1 MIPDYLSATRSET
14 EVLARTQSQ
23 NYPEVRRNIL
33 KQAAALFAQKGYA
46 GTTIIDLASA
56 CESSRGALYHYFESK
71 EEILFHILDE
81 HVEFLLNCIERRL
94 AGIDGA
100 VEQCR
105 ALISEMVMRN
115 ASSLHEQVVL
125 LNHLNQ
131 LNPEQQR
138 GIIAK
143 QRKITELASDILIRI
158 DQQHRLT
165 MRTKK
170 LYTMMLFG
178 IINYTF
184 TWYDPEGRVPPQEYA
199 DITADLFIKGFTAT

>member
-1 MIPDYLSATRSET
+1 M
-14 EVLARTQSQ
+14 ARTQSQ

-46 GTTIIDLASA
+46 GTTIIDLATA
-56 CESSRGALYHYFESK
+56 CGSSRGALYHYFESK

-81 HVEFLLNCIERRL
+81 HVEFLFNAIESAL
-94 AGIDGA
+94 AKIEDP

-105 ALISEMVMRN
+105 VLIAEMVTKN
-115 ASSLHEQVVL
+115 AESVHEQVVL

-131 LNPEQQR
+131 LNLEQQR
-138 GIIAK
+138 GIVAK

-158 DQQHRLT
+158 DRQRRLT

-170 LYTMMLFG
+170 IYTMMLFG

-184 TWYDPEGRVPPQEYA
+184 TWYDPKGPVPPQEYA
-199 DITADLFIKGFTAT
+199 DITADLFIKGFTKT

>member
-1 MIPDYLSATRSET
+1 M
-14 EVLARTQSQ
+14 ARTQSQ

-46 GTTIIDLASA
+46 GTTIIDLATA

-81 HVEFLLNCIERRL
+81 HVEFLFKAIESAL
-94 AGIDGA
+94 ANIEDP

-105 ALISEMVMRN
+105 VLIAEMVTKN
-115 ASSLHEQVVL
+115 AESVHEQVVL

-138 GIIAK
+138 GIISK
-143 QRKITELASDILIRI
+143 QRKITEL
-158 DQQHRLT
+158 RLAK
-165 MRTKK
+165 MVR
-170 LYTMMLFG
+170 
-178 IINYTF
+178 
-184 TWYDPEGRVPPQEYA
+184 E
-199 DITADLFIKGFTAT
+199 

>member
-1 MIPDYLSATRSET
+1 M
-14 EVLARTQSQ
+14 ARTQSQ

-46 GTTIIDLASA
+46 GTTIIDLAAA
-56 CESSRGALYHYFESK
+56 CESSRGALYHYFGSK

-81 HVEFLLNCIERRL
+81 HVGFLFNCIEHRL
-94 AGIDGA
+94 TGIDDPVA
-100 VEQCR
+100 QCQ

-115 ASSLHEQVVL
+115 AGSVHEQVVL

-138 GIIAK
+138 GIVAR

-158 DQQHRLT
+158 DRQHRMT
-165 MRTKK
+165 MRTKNV
-170 LYTMMLFG
+170 YTMMLFG

-184 TWYDPEGRVPPQEYA
+184 TWYDPKGPVPPQEYA
-199 DITADLFIKGFTAT
+199 DITADLFIKGFMAT

>member
-1 MIPDYLSATRSET
+1 M
-14 EVLARTQSQ
+14 ARTQSQ

-33 KQAAALFAQKGYA
+33 KKAAALFAEKGYS
-46 GTTIIDLASA
+46 GTTIIDLATA
-56 CESSRGALYHYFESK
+56 CASSRGALYHYFESK

-81 HVEFLLNCIERRL
+81 HVEFLFNSVERTL
-94 AGIDGA
+94 ADIGDPL
-100 VEQCR
+100 EQCR
-105 ALISEMVMRN
+105 ALISEMVVRN
-115 ASSLHEQVVL
+115 AESVHEQVVL

-131 LNPEQQR
+131 LNPKQQR

-158 DQQHRLT
+158 DQQHRIT

-170 LYTMMLFG
+170 IYTMMLFG

-184 TWYDPEGRVPPQEYA
+184 TWYDPKGPVGPQEYA
-199 DITADLFIKGFTAT
+199 DITADLFIKGFTTT

>member
-1 MIPDYLSATRSET
+1 M
-14 EVLARTQSQ
+14 ARTQSQ

-46 GTTIIDLASA
+46 GTTIIDLATA
-56 CESSRGALYHYFESK
+56 CASSRGALYHYFESK

-81 HVEFLLNCIERRL
+81 HVEFLFNAIESAL
-94 AGIDGA
+94 AKIEDP

-105 ALISEMVMRN
+105 VLIGEMVTKN
-115 ASSLHEQVVL
+115 AESVHEQVVL

-138 GIIAK
+138 GIVAK

-158 DQQHRLT
+158 DRQHRLT

-170 LYTMMLFG
+170 IYTMMLFG

-184 TWYDPEGRVPPQEYA
+184 TWYDPKGPVPPQEYA
-199 DITADLFIKGFTAT
+199 DITADLFIKGFTKT

>member
-1 MIPDYLSATRSET
+1 M
-14 EVLARTQSQ
+14 ARTQSQ

-46 GTTIIDLASA
+46 GTTIIDLAAA

-81 HVEFLLNCIERRL
+81 HVAFLFTCIERRL
-94 AGIDGA
+94 AGIDDP

-105 ALISEMVMRN
+105 ALISEMVLRN
-115 ASSLHEQVVL
+115 ADSVHEQVIL

-131 LNPEQQR
+131 LNPTQQR
-138 GIIAK
+138 GIVAR

-158 DQQHRLT
+158 DQRHRMT
-165 MRTKK
+165 TRTKK
-170 LYTMMLFG
+170 IYTMMLFG

-184 TWYDPEGRVPPQEYA
+184 TWYDPKGPVPPQEYA
-199 DITADLFIKGFTAT
+199 DITANLFIKGFMET